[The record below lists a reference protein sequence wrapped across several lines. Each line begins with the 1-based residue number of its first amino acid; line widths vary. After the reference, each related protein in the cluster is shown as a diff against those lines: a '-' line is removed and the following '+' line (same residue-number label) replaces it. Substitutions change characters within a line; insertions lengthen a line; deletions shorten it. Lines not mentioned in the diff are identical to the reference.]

1 MIRQLH
7 PLLVGLIAAL
17 ATVPALAAPQQ
28 ARSKDAGTIRQI
40 VLEEVTDAWDRK
52 YMLVLRSDG
61 TANEFSWPGAEQVV
75 RYGLFSKQ
83 DFDRLTNLLESQAP
97 LSPELPEFDELHKRN
112 TGNAGQVVQLVS
124 VRRDDRPVTFG
135 YLQDDNSVQFWALTK
150 SMRGLAAGINWGKDE
165 STVRSGLRVTIQV
178 EPGAVGRFY
187 SPWVDV
193 KLEGNLA
200 RLTPQ
205 GHGSINGLRFDLP
218 PGSYQV
224 TPILVWRAHSAPP
237 KDKPKDKLPQPQIVA
252 VEEGRYTDVTV
263 KYTKGL

>member
-1 MIRQLH
+1 MIRQLR

-17 ATVPALAAPQQ
+17 ATIPALAAPQQ
-28 ARSKDAGTIRQI
+28 DRAKDAGTIRQI
-40 VLEEVTDAWDRK
+40 VLEEVADSWDRK
-52 YMLVLRSDG
+52 YMLILRSDG
-61 TANEFSWPGAEQVV
+61 TANEFSWPRAEQVV
-75 RYGLFSKQ
+75 RYGLFSTH
-83 DFDRLTNLLESQAP
+83 DFDRLTKLLEQQAP
-97 LSPELPEFDELHKRN
+97 LSSKLPESDELRKRN

-124 VRRDDRPVTFG
+124 VRRDDHPGTFG
-135 YLQDDNSVQFWALTK
+135 YLQDDDSVQFWALTK
-150 SMRGLAAGINWGKDE
+150 SMRGLAAGIDWGKDE
-165 STVRSGLRVTIQV
+165 SANRSGLRITMQV
-178 EPGAVGRFY
+178 EPGAFGRFY

-205 GHGSINGLRFDLP
+205 RHGSMDGLRFDLP

-224 TPILVWRAHSAPP
+224 VPILVWRAHSAPP

-252 VEEGRYTDVTV
+252 VEAGRYTDVIV